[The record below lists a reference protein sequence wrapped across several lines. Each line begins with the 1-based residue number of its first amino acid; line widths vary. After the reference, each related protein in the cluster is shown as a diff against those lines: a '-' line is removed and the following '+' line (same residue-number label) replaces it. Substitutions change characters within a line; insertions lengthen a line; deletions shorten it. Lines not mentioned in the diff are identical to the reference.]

1 MIAMSLLC
9 LILAGGKSTRMGED
23 KALLFASVNT
33 LTGILTL
40 QDCRVVV
47 ACGGEERAGLFDA
60 ECWFDPIDSTSLGE
74 VVHAFVQQHDEEI
87 QLFPCD
93 MYNLDEE
100 AIEAILAQPPGV
112 PIDLN
117 GQDQYTLARIPQ
129 GCNLPSSK
137 SLKHLFSKLDR
148 NQMEWLGDRLEN
160 FNSPDQIEHQHRLNR

>member
-1 MIAMSLLC
+1 MPLLC

-23 KALLFASVNT
+23 KSLLFDSVNT
-33 LTGILTL
+33 LTDILTL
-40 QDCRVVV
+40 LDCRVLV
-47 ACGGEERAGLFDA
+47 ACGGEERAALFDA

-74 VVHAFVQQHDEEI
+74 VVYAFVQQHDEEI

-93 MYNLDEE
+93 MYNLDKE
-100 AIEAILAQPPGV
+100 AIEALLAQPPGV
-112 PIDLN
+112 PIDIN

-160 FNSPDQIEHQHRLNR
+160 FNSPDQIEHQHRSNR

>member
-1 MIAMSLLC
+1 MSLLC

-23 KALLFASVNT
+23 KSLLFDSVNT
-33 LTGILTL
+33 LTDILTL
-40 QDCRVVV
+40 RDCRVLV
-47 ACGGEERAGLFDA
+47 ACGGEERAALFDA

-74 VVHAFVQQHDEEI
+74 VVHAIVQQHDEEI

-100 AIEAILAQPPGV
+100 AIEAILTQPPGV
-112 PIDLN
+112 PIDSN

-129 GCNLPSSK
+129 GCNLPPSK

-148 NQMEWLGDRLEN
+148 NQMESLGDRLEN
-160 FNSPDQIEHQHRLNR
+160 FNSPDQIEHQHKSNR

>member
-1 MIAMSLLC
+1 MTLLC

-23 KALLFASVNT
+23 KALLFDSVNT
-33 LTGILTL
+33 LTDILTSR
-40 QDCRVVV
+40 DHRVIV
-47 ACGGEERAGLFDA
+47 ACGGEERAVLFHA
-60 ECWFDPIDSTSLGE
+60 ECWFDPEDSTSLGE
-74 VVHAFVQQHDEEI
+74 VVHAFVQQYDEEI

-93 MYNLDEE
+93 MYNLDKE

-112 PIDLN
+112 PIDMN

-160 FNSPDQIEHQHRLNR
+160 FNSPDQIEHQHRSNR